1 MVSNNCSNLFV
12 SSAPRNPF
20 VLLWCKSQRVGKQ
33 LTTNHHIR
41 ILTNSCSHWIR
52 EKWLLFPYKEPF
64 LSTFNSNFNFHF
76 NFSRRKQNKTEKTI
90 TIKYKASM
98 AYITGWVIKKIT
110 ENNVY
115 MTVTVTVTGD
125 SPFITLEK
133 KHLEIL
139 RMTSNQPE
147 PICDSLLVHM
157 TWVYIVYVYLYT
169 YYSRMYRKVKCLDAV
184 NMD

>member
-1 MVSNNCSNLFV
+1 
-12 SSAPRNPF
+12 
-20 VLLWCKSQRVGKQ
+20 
-33 LTTNHHIR
+33 
-41 ILTNSCSHWIR
+41 
-52 EKWLLFPYKEPF
+52 
-64 LSTFNSNFNFHF
+64 
-76 NFSRRKQNKTEKTI
+76 
-90 TIKYKASM
+90 M